1 MCAVNRP
8 QNINV
13 DDTVNLEL
21 TVGRKNQRIR
31 RATQDFDHPLLAGRL
46 RRLLSNGVVR
56 VDEGGVAVG
65 CFGVGL
71 RLGVLVIGVEKI

>member
-13 DDTVNLEL
+13 NDTVNLEL

-31 RATQDFDHPLLAGRL
+31 RATQDFDHPQLADRL
-46 RRLLSNGVVR
+46 RRLLSNGA
-56 VDEGGVAVG
+56 GGVGWGAYEG
-65 CFGVGL
+65 AWSQIQPR
-71 RLGVLVIGVEKI
+71 RL